1 VPPPDAIIGTMDT
14 ETHVQRHPARRLG
27 LALTPQTRVFAAFFL
42 YSFSMGGIFPRL
54 GDLQRSMGIQEGALG
69 LALIGTAVGTLISLT
84 FASRILDRIGYRPA
98 LLAFTPALA
107 LLYAVASLA
116 SGPMMLFI
124 ALVPAGLCIG
134 AIEVIVNLEAD
145 RVEHQTGRRI
155 MNRAHAFWSIGFFS
169 AGLLGA
175 LLSQAGITPQMQLL
189 LTVPVVALGT
199 LVLLGRYEAAPHRS
213 GANTDTAARF
223 ARPTLAILVLVAVTL
238 SALVLEGA
246 GAEWSAI
253 YMRDVFGAAPFVAGS
268 AVAIGAL
275 TQAVTR
281 FFADRYVERY
291 SPVVVARA
299 LLFILGAGAL
309 VVFAAPSSAAAL
321 IGFGMM
327 GIGTSAIFPLAMS
340 AAAQR
345 TDRPAATNVAAL
357 AQISFVAFLLGP
369 PLLGFVA
376 EHWGIRWSFGLGL
389 PLVGLSV
396 LAAASL
402 GSRPIR
408 GALG

>member
-1 VPPPDAIIGTMDT
+1 MSIETTRAQPTPHATRRIG
-14 ETHVQRHPARRLG
+14 LS
-27 LALTPQTRVFAAFFL
+27 LAPQTRLFAAFFL
-42 YSFSMGGIFPRL
+42 YSFSLGGIFPRL
-54 GDLQRSMGIQEGALG
+54 GDLQRAMGIAEGALG

-84 FASRILDRIGYRPA
+84 FAGRILDRVGYRPA
-98 LLAFTPALA
+98 LLGLTPLLALVFALA
-107 LLYAVASLA
+107 SFA
-116 SGPMMLFI
+116 SGPLLLFI

-145 RVEHQTGRRI
+145 RIEHQSGRRI
-155 MNRAHAFWSIGFFS
+155 MNRAHAFWSFGFFG
-169 AGLLGA
+169 AGLIGA
-175 LLSQAGITPQMQLL
+175 GLSQAGLSPQAHLL
-189 LTVPVVALGT
+189 LMVPLVLAST
-199 LVLLGRYEAAPHRS
+199 LLLLGRYEAAPHRS
-213 GANTDTAARF
+213 GAHAGAAARF
-223 ARPTLAILVLVAVTL
+223 ARPTWPILVLVALTL

-253 YMRDVFGAAPFVAGS
+253 YMRDVFGSAPFVAGS

-281 FFADRYVERY
+281 FFADRFVERF
-291 SPVVVARA
+291 SPVGVARV
-299 LLFILGAGAL
+299 LLLVLGAGAL
-309 VVFAAPSSAAAL
+309 MVFAAPSGAVAL
-321 IGFGMM
+321 LGFAVM
-327 GIGTSAIFPLAMS
+327 GVGTSAIFPLAMS

-389 PLVGLSV
+389 PLVALSWW
-396 LAAASL
+396 AAGSL
-402 GSRPIR
+402 RSNPAPTPR
-408 GALG
+408 